1 MTQNGD
7 YQDGSDQVNKVNE
20 SNFNETC
27 KGYVVRAIKI
37 ANEDKVIFNDVLIKK
52 LMKGL
57 RWAFDE
63 MTMEDAR
70 REYEKYRNR

>member
-1 MTQNGD
+1 M
-7 YQDGSDQVNKVNE
+7 NKVNE

-37 ANEDKVIFNDVLIKK
+37 ANEDKVIFDDELIKK
-52 LMKGL
+52 LMNGI